1 MGKIILKMMLGLNYD
16 MRPFHG
22 IIISIFDKVPSKVFN
37 TTRISQNLQGKKL
50 KNIMNEK
57 WEELEVRTISAI
69 RLSFILE
76 MKYNVLNEKFP
87 SDL

>member
-1 MGKIILKMMLGLNYD
+1 
-16 MRPFHG
+16 
-22 IIISIFDKVPSKVFN
+22 
-37 TTRISQNLQGKKL
+37 
-50 KNIMNEK
+50 MNEK

-87 SDL
+87 SHL